1 MKVIQMF
8 NSISGMNFGAH
19 RWQEMETKRDAIS
32 PGFNFLWW
40 ATCLTLYFRPLHFD
54 AKVWRR
60 MPKKLRT
67 MTHYERYRYELAK
80 KRKSHIRRF
89 LSLLTDI

>member
-8 NSISGMNFGAH
+8 NSISGMNFGVH

-40 ATCLTLYFRPLHFD
+40 AACLTLYFRPLHFD

-60 MPKKLRT
+60 IPEKLRT
-67 MTHYERYRYELAK
+67 MTHYELAQ